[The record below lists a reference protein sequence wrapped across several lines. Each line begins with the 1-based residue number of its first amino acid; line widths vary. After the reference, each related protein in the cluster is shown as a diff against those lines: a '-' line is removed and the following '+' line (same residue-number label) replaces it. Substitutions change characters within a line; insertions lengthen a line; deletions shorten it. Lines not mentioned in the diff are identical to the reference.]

1 MINLM
6 LFCLFF
12 IISFIVEY
20 FIVDF
25 ISFIIDNIDYKTEK
39 NNKQVI

>member
-39 NNKQVI
+39 NHKQVI